1 MTGAYSSV
9 LKLEVLARGGMLG
22 LGVLGFEMDIS
33 VWNAS
38 KANKTSA
45 IVALAFYPTWVV
57 CGTQKSE
64 IKKKLQNAESPF
76 GHYRD

>member
-9 LKLEVLARGGMLG
+9 LKLAVLARGGMLG
-22 LGVLGFEMDIS
+22 LGVLGFEMDIY

-64 IKKKLQNAESPF
+64 I
-76 GHYRD
+76 